1 MTHAVREDTMQ
12 IHASRRTEV
21 FPIAPANRWRLRV
34 RNSFD
39 LSQEFSRVTAATV
52 EQSASKRQER
62 ISLGILLMVAAGF
75 LFAVSSATSKW
86 LVTDYPVGEILF
98 TRTIISMIAL
108 SAFILPSA
116 GLAVFHTRRPG
127 AHVMRSL
134 SQATSQ
140 TLLIVAFSMMPLAS
154 ATAIN
159 FSAPLFATLA
169 SIFLLKESVGAARW
183 MALVLGFLGVLLV
196 TGPGADMFQAGAL
209 YALGNAVLF
218 GTVTAGVR
226 GMTST
231 ESTETLTMYQI
242 VLLSV
247 AYTLMLPFGFVTPG
261 WGDALLMLVN
271 GVTNAIGQY
280 WWTRALHLAPTSAVA
295 PFQYLSLI
303 WALIIGF
310 AVWGDVPTV
319 SLLIGSV
326 VVVGSGV
333 YLFWHESRRAGV
345 STDAP

>member
-1 MTHAVREDTMQ
+1 
-12 IHASRRTEV
+12 
-21 FPIAPANRWRLRV
+21 
-34 RNSFD
+34 
-39 LSQEFSRVTAATV
+39 VTATTI
-52 EQSASKRQER
+52 EQSTSKRQER
-62 ISLGILLMVAAGF
+62 IPLGILLMVGAGF
-75 LFAVSSATSKW
+75 LFAISSATSKW
-86 LVTDYPVGEILF
+86 LVADYPVGEILW

-108 SAFILPSA
+108 SLFILPSA

-127 AHVMRSL
+127 AHVMRSM

-183 MALVLGFLGVLLV
+183 MALVVGFLGVLLV

-247 AYTLMLPFGFVTPG
+247 VYTLMLPFGFIAPG

-295 PFQYLSLI
+295 PFQYLSLV

-319 SLLIGSV
+319 ILLIGSV
-326 VVVGSGV
+326 VLVGSGI
-333 YLFWHESRRAGV
+333 YLFWHESRRAV
-345 STDAP
+345 VPTDAP

>member
-1 MTHAVREDTMQ
+1 
-12 IHASRRTEV
+12 
-21 FPIAPANRWRLRV
+21 
-34 RNSFD
+34 
-39 LSQEFSRVTAATV
+39 
-52 EQSASKRQER
+52 
-62 ISLGILLMVAAGF
+62 MVAAGF

-116 GLAVFHTRRPG
+116 GLAVFRTRRPG

-183 MALVLGFLGVLLV
+183 MALVVGFLGVLLV

-226 GMTST
+226 GMTKT

-247 AYTLMLPFGFVTPG
+247 VYTLMLPFGFVTPG
-261 WGDALLMLVN
+261 WGN
-271 GVTNAIGQY
+271 GLWCWATGSTNRSDQ
-280 WWTRALHLAPTSAVA
+280 
-295 PFQYLSLI
+295 
-303 WALIIGF
+303 
-310 AVWGDVPTV
+310 
-319 SLLIGSV
+319 
-326 VVVGSGV
+326 SGGPRPRI
-333 YLFWHESRRAGV
+333 LDPPRPGG
-345 STDAP
+345 PP

>member
-1 MTHAVREDTMQ
+1 
-12 IHASRRTEV
+12 
-21 FPIAPANRWRLRV
+21 
-34 RNSFD
+34 
-39 LSQEFSRVTAATV
+39 VTASSV
-52 EQSASKRQER
+52 EQATSKRQER
-62 ISLGILLMVAAGF
+62 IPLGILLMVGAGF

-108 SAFILPSA
+108 STFILPSA
-116 GLAVFHTRRPG
+116 GLAVFRTRRAG
-127 AHVMRSL
+127 AHVIRSL

-169 SIFLLKESVGAARW
+169 SIFLLKETVGAARW
-183 MALVLGFLGVLLV
+183 MALVVGFLGVLLV

-226 GMTST
+226 GMTTT

-295 PFQYLSLI
+295 PFQYLSLV

-310 AVWGDVPTV
+310 AVWGEVPTV
-319 SLLIGSV
+319 ALLIGSAI
-326 VVVGSGV
+326 VVGSGIF
-333 YLFWHESRRAGV
+333 LFWHESRRAV
-345 STDAP
+345 VPTDAP